1 MTEKTEQ
8 TRFNKA
14 RKPIRNKSAIRIP
27 ISLHFYAVEIVVIIL
42 VVFIINIY
50 IQSIVK
56 NYIAN
61 ECNSRLDIA
70 VNSTQN
76 FADAFTSQITASD
89 ERTEENI
96 RAYLTNTIVTS
107 ADLSNQAS
115 IALYTFDENTGKHL
129 VLWPTAYYSTSYANN
144 ANNVIT
150 QVIEEEG
157 YKTLNKTQT
166 LDIDGNIIY
175 YRTLKFEI
183 LTTVVEGDVELDADG
198 NPINPTPVATTTT
211 TTSATATNIN
221 GKNIDLDNYYLCIYI
236 NSRSYYSFMAS
247 MTLALVQAAM
257 LAIVIA
263 GLLSIMMTYPLIF
276 STQKLSKFAKRI
288 AKGDLRPV
296 RGHIV
301 SKELSELGDVM
312 NQMAY
317 KLGESDI
324 EQKTFFQNASHELRT
339 PLMSIQGY
347 AEGLKYGVF
356 ESEEDRDNAINVII
370 DETGRLS
377 SLVEN
382 LLSISKMDMSRSGNY
397 EVKKQNIDI
406 SKLYDTIIDRVRG
419 NFIHNDKSIINDFNA
434 KNVYVYGNENDL
446 LRCIENI
453 FSNCLRYCKTAVTF
467 KCRTDKSGNNVIFE
481 ISDDGPGIAPEV
493 QEHLFER
500 FSKGADG
507 KHGIGLALALS
518 IAEEHEGTVNAYN
531 KKDGGACFEV
541 ILPVIKQ
548 KEQLTKINN
557 DSTT

>member
-1 MTEKTEQ
+1 MTEKPDQ
-8 TRFNKA
+8 TRLKS
-14 RKPIRNKSAIRIP
+14 RKPIKNKSAIRIP

-198 NPINPTPVATTTT
+198 NPINPTPVATTTST
-211 TTSATATNIN
+211 TATNIN

-356 ESEEDRDNAINVII
+356 ESEEDRDNAIKVII

-434 KNVYVYGNENDL
+434 KNAYVYGNENDL

>member
-1 MTEKTEQ
+1 MTDKPDQ
-8 TRFNKA
+8 TRLKTK
-14 RKPIRNKSAIRIP
+14 KPTRNKSAIRIP

-61 ECNSRLDIA
+61 ECNARLDIA

-129 VLWPTAYYSTSYANN
+129 VLWPTVYYSTSYANN

-166 LDIDGNIIY
+166 LDLDGNIIY
-175 YRTLKFEI
+175 YRTLKFE
-183 LTTVVEGDVELDADG
+183 LVTTVVEGEVELDPDG
-198 NPINPTPVATTTT
+198 NPINPTPPTT
-211 TTSATATNIN
+211 TTSTTTNIN

-236 NSRSYYSFMAS
+236 NSSSYYSFMAS

-312 NQMAY
+312 NQMAF
-317 KLGESDI
+317 KLEESDI

-356 ESEEDRDNAINVII
+356 ESDEDRDNAINVII

-382 LLSISKMDMSRSGNY
+382 LLSISKMDMSRSGNF

-406 SKLYDTIIDRVRG
+406 SKFYDTVIDRVRG

-434 KNVYVYGNENDL
+434 NNVYVYGNENDL

-467 KCRTDKSGNNVIFE
+467 KCTTDKSGKNVIFE

-500 FSKGADG
+500 FSKGSDG

-531 KKDGGACFEV
+531 KKEGGACFEI
-541 ILPVIKQ
+541 ILPVIKHRD
-548 KEQLTKINN
+548 QLTKINN
-557 DSTT
+557 DSTV

>member
-8 TRFNKA
+8 TRLKTK
-14 RKPIRNKSAIRIP
+14 KPIRNKSAIRIP

-76 FADAFTSQITASD
+76 FADAFTSQITESD
-89 ERTEENI
+89 ERTEANI

-150 QVIEEEG
+150 QVIEEDG

-166 LDIDGNIIY
+166 IDIDGNIIY
-175 YRTLKFEI
+175 YRTLKFE
-183 LTTVVEGDVELDADG
+183 LVTTDVDADG
-198 NPINPTPVATTTT
+198 NPVNPTTN
-211 TTSATATNIN
+211 SLTNIN

-356 ESEEDRDNAINVII
+356 ESDEDRDNAINVII

-382 LLSISKMDMSRSGNY
+382 LLSISKMDMSRSGNF

-406 SKLYDTIIDRVRG
+406 SKLYETVIDRVRG

-467 KCRTDKSGNNVIFE
+467 KCKTDKSGKNVIFE

-531 KKDGGACFEV
+531 KEDGGACFEV

-557 DSTT
+557 DSTK

>member
-166 LDIDGNIIY
+166 IDIDGNIIY
-175 YRTLKFEI
+175 YRTLKFE
-183 LTTVVEGDVELDADG
+183 LVTTVVEGDVELDANG
-198 NPINPTPVATTTT
+198 NPINPTPTV
-211 TTSATATNIN
+211 TTSASAATSIN

-312 NQMAY
+312 NQMAF
-317 KLGESDI
+317 KLEESDI

-356 ESEEDRDNAINVII
+356 ESDEDRDNAINVII

-377 SLVEN
+377 GLVEN
-382 LLSISKMDMSRSGNY
+382 LLSISKMDMSRSGNF

-406 SKLYDTIIDRVRG
+406 SKLYETIIDRVRG

-467 KCRTDKSGNNVIFE
+467 KCSTDKSGKNVIFE

-531 KKDGGACFEV
+531 KEDGGACFEV

>member
-1 MTEKTEQ
+1 MTDKPDQ
-8 TRFNKA
+8 TRLKA
-14 RKPIRNKSAIRIP
+14 KKPARNKSAIRIP

-144 ANNVIT
+144 ANSVIN

-166 LDIDGNIIY
+166 LDLDGNIIY
-175 YRTLKFEI
+175 YRTLKFE
-183 LTTVVEGDVELDADG
+183 LVTTVIEDNFDADG
-198 NPINPTPVATTTT
+198 NPVPTTTTT
-211 TTSATATNIN
+211 TTSTTTNIN

-288 AKGDLRPV
+288 AKGDLKPV

-312 NQMAY
+312 NQMAF
-317 KLGESDI
+317 KLEESDI

-356 ESEEDRDNAINVII
+356 ETDEDRDNAINVII

-382 LLSISKMDMSRSGNY
+382 LLSISKMDMSRSGNF
-397 EVKKQNIDI
+397 EVKKQNIDV
-406 SKLYDTIIDRVRG
+406 SKLYDTVIDRVRG
-419 NFIHNDKSIINDFNA
+419 NFIHNDKSIINDFNV
-434 KNVYVYGNENDL
+434 KNVYIYGNENDL

-467 KCRTDKSGNNVIFE
+467 KCKTDKDGKNVIFE

-507 KHGIGLALALS
+507 KHGIGLALAKS

-531 KKDGGACFEV
+531 KEEGGACFEI
-541 ILPVIKQ
+541 ILPVIK
-548 KEQLTKINN
+548 KRDQLTKINN

>member
-1 MTEKTEQ
+1 
-8 TRFNKA
+8 
-14 RKPIRNKSAIRIP
+14 
-27 ISLHFYAVEIVVIIL
+27 
-42 VVFIINIY
+42 
-50 IQSIVK
+50 
-56 NYIAN
+56 
-61 ECNSRLDIA
+61 
-70 VNSTQN
+70 
-76 FADAFTSQITASD
+76 
-89 ERTEENI
+89 
-96 RAYLTNTIVTS
+96 
-107 ADLSNQAS
+107 
-115 IALYTFDENTGKHL
+115 
-129 VLWPTAYYSTSYANN
+129 
-144 ANNVIT
+144 
-150 QVIEEEG
+150 
-157 YKTLNKTQT
+157 
-166 LDIDGNIIY
+166 
-175 YRTLKFEI
+175 
-183 LTTVVEGDVELDADG
+183 
-198 NPINPTPVATTTT
+198 
-211 TTSATATNIN
+211 
-221 GKNIDLDNYYLCIYI
+221 
-236 NSRSYYSFMAS
+236 
-247 MTLALVQAAM
+247 
-257 LAIVIA
+257 
-263 GLLSIMMTYPLIF
+263 
-276 STQKLSKFAKRI
+276 
-288 AKGDLRPV
+288 
-296 RGHIV
+296 
-301 SKELSELGDVM
+301 
-312 NQMAY
+312 
-317 KLGESDI
+317 
-324 EQKTFFQNASHELRT
+324 
-339 PLMSIQGY
+339 MSIQGY

-531 KKDGGACFEV
+531 KEEGGACFEV

>member
-166 LDIDGNIIY
+166 IDIDGNIIY
-175 YRTLKFEI
+175 YRTLKFE
-183 LTTVVEGDVELDADG
+183 LVTTVVEGDVELDANG
-198 NPINPTPVATTTT
+198 NPINPTPTV
-211 TTSATATNIN
+211 TTSASAATSIN

-312 NQMAY
+312 NQMAF
-317 KLGESDI
+317 KLEESDI

-356 ESEEDRDNAINVII
+356 ESDEDRDNAINVII

-382 LLSISKMDMSRSGNY
+382 LLSISKMDMSRSGNF

-406 SKLYDTIIDRVRG
+406 SKLYETIIDRVRG

-467 KCRTDKSGNNVIFE
+467 KCSTDKSGKNVIFE

-531 KKDGGACFEV
+531 KEDGGACFEV

>member
-166 LDIDGNIIY
+166 IDIDGNIIY
-175 YRTLKFEI
+175 YRTLKFE
-183 LTTVVEGDVELDADG
+183 LVTTVVEGDVELDADG
-198 NPINPTPVATTTT
+198 NPINPTPTVTTAASAAT
-211 TTSATATNIN
+211 SIN

-312 NQMAY
+312 NQMAF
-317 KLGESDI
+317 KLEESDI

-382 LLSISKMDMSRSGNY
+382 LLSISKMDMSRSGNF

-406 SKLYDTIIDRVRG
+406 SKLYETIIDRVRG
-419 NFIHNDKSIINDFNA
+419 NFIHNDNSIINDFNA

-467 KCRTDKSGNNVIFE
+467 KCSTDKSGKNVIFE

-531 KKDGGACFEV
+531 KEDGGACFEV